1 MNSPAAVFS
10 SVGYS
15 SGFSYTVY
23 STAAFRESG
32 NRMSLSSAPNE
43 SSWYSFVPSNASNA
57 VIVYA
62 FIQTAAFAIIIPG

>member
-1 MNSPAAVFS
+1 M
-10 SVGYS
+10 
-15 SGFSYTVY
+15 VY

-43 SSWYSFVPSNASNA
+43 SVWYSFVPSNASNA

-62 FIQTAAFAIIIPG
+62 FIPTAAFAVISPG